1 LAYQTAQK
9 LDAHDLAGRFVQALI
24 ARPPSTERP
33 DRYPWYSYLVQ
44 RALTEGRVDDALD
57 AVNEGERA
65 DCEAN
70 EGKRRNDYELRRG
83 QVHAKR
89 GEVDQAGDVFQRLI
103 ERVPTNLRY
112 NGSAAEAMLALKQP
126 AKALRFAEDGL
137 VKARQQN
144 DRDSEGYLMELVAA
158 AKKQGA

>member
-1 LAYQTAQK
+1 M
-9 LDAHDLAGRFVQALI
+9 
-24 ARPPSTERP
+24 
-33 DRYPWYSYLVQ
+33 
-44 RALTEGRVDDALD
+44 DDALD
-57 AVNEGERA
+57 AVNEGEKS

-103 ERVPTNLRY
+103 ERVPSNLRY

-126 AKALRFAEDGL
+126 VRALRFAEEGL
-137 VKARQQN
+137 SKARQQN
-144 DRDSEGYLMELVAA
+144 DRDSEGYLMELAAA